1 MGDGGSGD
9 SAEQLR
15 LGIIGAG
22 QLSSTRIY
30 PCLRFVPVRLA
41 AVCDLDR
48 SRAERIAARFGG
60 ERVYTDHA
68 RMLSDGELDAV
79 IVCVGPDQHHRLAI
93 EVMEAGLPVYT
104 EKPPAVTV
112 ADAYAMLTTS
122 RRTGQICMTG
132 FKKRFAPAYR
142 KLAEAIR
149 AGELGA
155 PSLLSI
161 DYASGFYTEDP
172 DNPRSQ
178 FLLDFTV
185 HILDLTRYLFGEVAE
200 VYARKTEPS
209 TYAVALSFANGA
221 VGTLALT
228 ANRDWRVSTEK
239 VEVTGAPGEFAGVE
253 NSIRMRRYSKQTIV
267 DWHDP
272 SFSTAGGD
280 SLVETG
286 FAGELIE
293 FVTAVRDGREPESSI
308 ASSYRSMVL
317 YDAINRSARTQGP
330 IAIDAAE

>member
-1 MGDGGSGD
+1 MDGGAGVAGD
-9 SAEQLR
+9 PLR

-22 QLSSTRIY
+22 QLSSSRIY
-30 PCLRFVPVRLA
+30 PCLRYLPVRLA

-48 SRAERIAARFGG
+48 SRAERNAAMFGG
-60 ERVYTDHA
+60 ARVFTDHA
-68 RMLSDGELDAV
+68 AMLSDADLDAV

-112 ADAYAMLTTS
+112 NDARSMVEAS

-161 DYASGFYTEDP
+161 DYASGFYSEDP

-200 VYARKTEPS
+200 VYARKAGPS
-209 TYAVALSFANGA
+209 TYAVSLGFDNGA

-228 ANRDWRVSTEK
+228 ANRDWGVSTER
-239 VEVTGAPGEFAGVE
+239 VEVTGAPGEFASVE
-253 NSIRMRRYSKQTIV
+253 NSIRMRRYSKKTIV

-293 FVTAVRDGREPESSI
+293 FVAAVREGRAPESSI
-308 ASSYRSMVL
+308 DSSYRSMVL
-317 YDAINRSARTQGP
+317 YDAIDRSARSR
-330 IAIDAAE
+330 DAVRVEAE